1 MLDAMSNQRPEMLA
15 LKRKHFNTGETEIGE
30 LKEDAFKM
38 MRINAECERI

>member
-1 MLDAMSNQRPEMLA
+1 MSNQRPEMLA

-30 LKEDAFKM
+30 LKEDAFIM